1 LRYTGFAPGALLAIW
16 ILVAASAVAAQQTG
30 GADPAARLDALKL
43 DALKDEV
50 SRDVDARADL
60 VQRVVDQLFSFGE
73 LGFQEFETSRYLV
86 GLLRSEGFSVDTA
99 VAGIPTAWVARWGRG
114 RPVIA
119 LGSDIDGIP
128 QASQVPGVACRLPLV
143 EGAPGHGEGHNSG
156 QAVNLAAAFAVKRI
170 MEREKLPGTLVLW
183 PGVAEE
189 QIAGKPFLV
198 RAGVFA
204 DVDVVL
210 FTHVGTEFGTS
221 WGLTSGSGLVSVL
234 YRFSGKAAHAAGRP
248 WHGRS
253 ALDAAEL
260 MDIGWNFRREHLPL
274 KQRSHS
280 VIVDGGDQPNVV
292 PQTASVWYY
301 LREVDYQGIRALWAV
316 ADSVAQGAALM
327 TGTTLLPTRV
337 LGAAWPRHYNRPMA
351 EAMAANIERVGMP
364 SWTADDQAFARA
376 VQRAVGQP
384 DSGLKRTVDSLDP
397 PADPAGNMGGASDDI
412 GDVSWT
418 VSTVVL
424 YYPANVDG
432 LPGHHWSS
440 AMAMATPIAHKGSVA
455 GAKAGA
461 MTLLDLLL
469 RPALVDSARAYFRD
483 VQTREVRYQPLIRPE
498 DQPPIELNHE
508 ILERYR
514 PAMRPYYYDAKRHR
528 TYLEQL
534 GVTYPVLPDSAGACR
549 VRLRQPRGGGR

>member
-1 LRYTGFAPGALLAIW
+1 MSRSCVCNRVLSAGLL
-16 ILVAASAVAAQQTG
+16 ILVASGSASAQASLDSLKAEATAA
-30 GADPAARLDALKL
+30 
-43 DALKDEV
+43 
-50 SRDVDARADL
+50 VDARATL
-60 VQRVVDQLFSFGE
+60 VQRVVDQLFSYGE
-73 LGFQEFETSRYLV
+73 LGFQEIETSRYLV
-86 GLLRSEGFSVDTA
+86 GLLRNEGFAVDTG
-99 VAGIPTAWVARWGRG
+99 VAGIPTAWVARWGKG

-128 QASQVPGVACRLPLV
+128 QASQVPGVACRMPLV

-156 QAVNLAAAFAVKRI
+156 QAVNIAAALAVKRI
-170 MEREKLPGTLVLW
+170 MQRERLPGTLVLW

-189 QIAGKPFLV
+189 LIAGKPFLV
-198 RAGVFA
+198 RAGIFR

-210 FTHVGTEFGTS
+210 FSHVGTEFSTS
-221 WGLTSGSGLVSVL
+221 WGLSSGSGLVSVL
-234 YRFSGKAAHAAGRP
+234 YQFRGQAAHAAGRP
-248 WHGRS
+248 WQGRS
-253 ALDAAEL
+253 ALDAVEL

-280 VIVDGGDQPNVV
+280 VILDGGDQPNVV
-292 PQTASVWYY
+292 PQSASVWYY
-301 LREVDYQGIRALWAV
+301 LRELDYKGIRALWAV

-337 LGAAWPRHYNRPMA
+337 LGAAWPRHYNRPVA
-351 EAMAANIERVGMP
+351 EAMALNIARVGMP
-364 SWTADDQAFARA
+364 RWTPDDQTFARA

-384 DSGLKRTVDSLDP
+384 DSGLKTRVDSLDP
-397 PADPAGNMGGASDDI
+397 PVDPSRNLGGPSDDI

-418 VSTVVL
+418 VPTVVL
-424 YYPANVDG
+424 YYPANVNG

-455 GAKAGA
+455 GAKAAA
-461 MTLLDLLL
+461 MTMLDLLL

-483 VQTREVRYQPLIRPE
+483 VQTRDVQYQPLIRPE
-498 DQPPIELNHE
+498 DKPPVELNRE

-514 PAMRPYYYDAKRHR
+514 PAMRPYYYDARRHR

-534 GVTYPVLPDSAGACR
+534 GIRYPVLPDSAGACR
-549 VRLRQPRGGGR
+549 ATLHRPAAR

>member
-1 LRYTGFAPGALLAIW
+1 MRSGFLSGTLLI
-16 ILVAASAVAAQQTG
+16 ILLCPTAASSLRAQRRD
-30 GADPAARLDALKL
+30 GADPRARLE
-43 DALKDEV
+43 ALKDEAV
-50 SRDVDARADL
+50 QGVEARAEL
-60 VQRVVDQLFSFGE
+60 VQRVVDQIFSYGE
-73 LGFQEFETSRYLV
+73 LGFQEIETSRYLIA
-86 GLLRSEGFSVDTA
+86 LLRREGFAVDTG
-99 VAGIPTAWVARWGRG
+99 VAGIPTAWVARWGQG

-170 MEREKLPGTLVLW
+170 MERERLPGTLVLW

-198 RAGVFA
+198 RAGVFT

-210 FTHVGTEFGTS
+210 FSHVGSEFGTS
-221 WGLTSGSGLVSVL
+221 WGLSYGSGLVSVL
-234 YRFSGKAAHAAGRP
+234 YRFTGTAAHAAGRP
-248 WHGRS
+248 WQGRS
-253 ALDAAEL
+253 ALDAVEL
-260 MDIGWNFRREHLPL
+260 MEVGWNFRREHLPL

-301 LREVDYQGIRALWAV
+301 LRELDYRGIKALWAV

-327 TGTTLLPTRV
+327 TGTTLLPSKV

-351 EAMAANIERVGMP
+351 EAMAANIARVGMP

-376 VQRAVGQP
+376 VQRAVGQA
-384 DSGLKRTVDSLDP
+384 DSGLKRVVDSLDP
-397 PADPAGNMGGASDDI
+397 PADPARNMGGPSDDI

-418 VSTVVL
+418 APTVVL
-424 YYPANVDG
+424 YYPANVGG

-455 GAKAGA
+455 GAKAAA

-483 VQTREVRYQPLIRPE
+483 VQTREVKYQPLIRPE
-498 DQPPIELNHE
+498 DQPPIELNRE

-514 PAMRPYYYDAKRHR
+514 PAMRPYYYEPKRHR

-549 VRLRQPRGGGR
+549 VTLKPSR